1 MGLAAFKDIIQPRLK
16 TLTPFSPPGEFYR
29 IFAQSLNDWFNVRI
43 PLQYGTITGVVTTPA
58 AGASYPLTGPL
69 IKPQDTSLHLD
80 WSIMKSFELTEEM
93 IYPNIFNYIGMQIN
107 LCLKTWISSAPFG
120 IIATI
125 PNIVTVHFM
134 KYGQDFIKRFKS
146 EPLDDPNVYNT
157 FWELFEEYLKKA
169 ILVTP
174 PAFGI
179 ATGAAPGGMFN
190 GQATIKLLAEPG

>member
-1 MGLAAFKDIIQPRLK
+1 
-16 TLTPFSPPGEFYR
+16 
-29 IFAQSLNDWFNVRI
+29 
-43 PLQYGTITGVVTTPA
+43 
-58 AGASYPLTGPL
+58 
-69 IKPQDTSLHLD
+69 
-80 WSIMKSFELTEEM
+80 
-93 IYPNIFNYIGMQIN
+93 
-107 LCLKTWISSAPFG
+107 
-120 IIATI
+120 
-125 PNIVTVHFM
+125 M

-169 ILVTP
+169 ILVIP

>member
-1 MGLAAFKDIIQPRLK
+1 MGLAAFKDIMQPRLK
-16 TLTPFSPPGEFYR
+16 TLTAFSPPGEFYR
-29 IFAQSLNDWFNVRI
+29 IFAQSLNDWFNVRV

-58 AGASYPLTGPL
+58 AGASYPLAGPL

-80 WSIMKSFELTEEM
+80 WTIMKSFELTEDM

-107 LCLKTWISSAPFG
+107 LCLKTWISIAPFG

-146 EPLDDPNVYNT
+146 EPLDDPNVHNT

-190 GQATIKLLAEPG
+190 GQATIKLLVEPG